1 MALCYDGTNV
11 LLHEYID
18 SDFEGGVDSR
28 RSTTG
33 YVFTLGSGA
42 VRWVSR
48 PQKIVALSMTETEY
62 VTMTEACKK
71 FIWLKDFMK
80 ERGQE
85 QVTPTLHS
93 DSQSA
98 IGLVNNPAYHDRI
111 KRIYVW
117 YPFIHIFLN
126 DSVLSLL
133 KIHMNQNIAD
143 MLIKVVTTEKLNT
156 CSASVSLLW

>member
-11 LLHEYID
+11 LLRGYID

-33 YVFTLGSGA
+33 YVFTLGSEA

-48 PQKIVALSMTETEY
+48 PQRIVALSMTETEY

-71 FIWLKDFMK
+71 LIWLKDFMK

-111 KRIYVW
+111 KRIYV
-117 YPFIHIFLN
+117 
-126 DSVLSLL
+126 
-133 KIHMNQNIAD
+133 
-143 MLIKVVTTEKLNT
+143 
-156 CSASVSLLW
+156 